1 MWEPRLGIRI
11 HGRMRNRGLS
21 MTGGSFFLR
30 RVGVHPM
37 KRSGGARDQVKPRM
51 ASGRPAAIVDGV
63 AHLGADEGPLA
74 EIVVAGDGPVA

>member
-1 MWEPRLGIRI
+1 MWDPRLGIRI

-21 MTGGSFFLR
+21 MTGGSVFLR

-37 KRSGGARDQVKPRM
+37 KRSGGARDQVKPCM